1 MKVKKLLASLVLVL
15 GLSTAVACSNETPAQ
30 TPEAGSTPESSETT
44 GSTSES
50 NSDLVVKT
58 TEPVEIE
65 FWHAMSGPNE
75 EAVNHLVE
83 MFNTTVGKEKGITVT
98 PVYQGAYND
107 LKSKVTAAIKAK
119 NAPAISQAYPDW
131 VAEYLQSG
139 SVVAL
144 NEYFEHPEVGISDFE
159 DIAEAYR
166 LENSQYTTDGIFY
179 SLPFNK
185 STEVLYYNK
194 SFFDENGLVAPTTWE
209 ELEAVSKQITEITG
223 APAFGFDSAQNA
235 FITLVQQFGGEYTS
249 SQGDI
254 LFGETD
260 AAVQAL
266 EMIKRNTDAG
276 YWRLPGEDKYMSG
289 PFTSGLVQMFVGSTS
304 GSSHVINGLAGAENA
319 FEWASVPVPQVS
331 EDTKAVIQQ
340 GTNVVIM
347 NLGQSDEQVYGAYE
361 FAKFLGSYE
370 ANLYWS
376 MNTGYLPIR
385 QTVIDSAEYQAF
397 IVESGD
403 STKQAGPAQAAYYFY
418 DPAFFTDSFSSYN
431 VRSEAGL
438 AVERVVLEGMDPATA
453 VEAALSALK

>member
-1 MKVKKLLASLVLVL
+1 MKVKKLAASCAVLF
-15 GLSTAVACSNETPAQ
+15 GLSAMVACSNGNEEKTEQ
-30 TPEAGSTPESSETT
+30 E
-44 GSTSES
+44 
-50 NSDLVVKT
+50 NNDLVT
-58 TEPVEIE
+58 SIENPVEIE

-75 EAVNHLVE
+75 EAVNKLVE
-83 MFNTTVGKEKGITVT
+83 DFNGTVGQEKGITVK

-139 SVVAL
+139 AVVEL
-144 NEYFEHPEVGISDFE
+144 DNYIFDEEVGIKDFE

-166 LENSQYTTDGIFY
+166 KENSQYEGNKFY

-194 SFFDENGLVAPTTWE
+194 TFFEENNLTVPTTWE
-209 ELEAVSKQITEITG
+209 EMEQVSKQITELTG
-223 APAFGFDSAQNA
+223 HPALGFDSAENT
-235 FITLVQQFGGEYTS
+235 FITLVKQFGGEYTTS
-249 SQGDI
+249 NGEV

-260 AAVQAL
+260 AAVEML

-289 PFTSGLVQMFVGSTS
+289 PFISGLVQMYVGSTS
-304 GSSHVINGLAGAENA
+304 GASHVMNGIAEAENQ
-319 FEWASVPVPQVS
+319 FEWSAAPIPQQS
-331 EDTKAVIQQ
+331 EETKAVIQQ

-347 NLGQSDEQVYGAYE
+347 KQGETTDEQVYGAYE
-361 FAKFLGSYE
+361 FAKFLGTYD
-370 ANLYWS
+370 ANLYWT

-385 QTVIDSAEYQAF
+385 QTVVDSEEYQNY

-403 STKQAGPAQAAYYFY
+403 MTKEAGPAQSDYYFY
-418 DPAFFTDSFSSYN
+418 DVVFTNDDFTSYN
-431 VRSEAGL
+431 VRSQAGV
-438 AVERVVLEGMDPATA
+438 AVENVVLNNMEPAQA
-453 VEAALSALK
+453 IEEALKALGLN